1 MPPDIVHKAVER
13 LIAEGGFELKQ
24 RPHVYV
30 VETRHVGP
38 IVIFRAQ
45 VLKLNDI
52 MSLRQRSQPPDS
64 AR

>member
-1 MPPDIVHKAVER
+1 
-13 LIAEGGFELKQ
+13 LKQ